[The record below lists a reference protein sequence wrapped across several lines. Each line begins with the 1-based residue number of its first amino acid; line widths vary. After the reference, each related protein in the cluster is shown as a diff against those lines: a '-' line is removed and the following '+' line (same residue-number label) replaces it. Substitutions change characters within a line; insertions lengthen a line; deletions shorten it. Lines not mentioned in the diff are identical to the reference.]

1 MEKNLPTK
9 SMTLG
14 DKYKLTKEC
23 MSLKDTEEI
32 GKKFRCCVHIVN
44 QFKVDLITFIKDY
57 KVDTYQVH
65 FYTKVLI
72 REIDRNHKPNP
83 RKIRREKAL
92 LKLKVKKKKKNKLQ
106 YW

>member
-83 RKIRREKAL
+83 RKIRRKRKSTPKTESKEKEE
-92 LKLKVKKKKKNKLQ
+92 K
-106 YW
+106 